1 MSAWRAQG
9 ILRSST
15 IAGKDQRRPTR
26 TGHDIRRH
34 RRFRMMSTRFPT
46 MAGPLQGFK
55 VIEMAGIGPGPFTAM
70 MLADMGADVL
80 RVDRPNARVLNPD
93 KDVLNR
99 GRRSIAV
106 DLKHPDGVQT
116 VLRLVEQADALLEG
130 FRPGVM
136 ERLGLGPD
144 ECLARN
150 PKLVYGRM
158 TGWGQEGPL
167 SHAAGHDINYIAI
180 AGVLNNFKRVGERPV
195 PPNNLVGDFGGGGL
209 LLAFGLVCALLEAS
223 RSGQGQVVDAAMVDG
238 AAVLSTMLHAFVAMG
253 LWQDNPGHNLLDT
266 GAHFYEVYE
275 TADGKFVA
283 VGAIEHQFYEELL
296 ERTGLKDEELP
307 FQMDRGQWPS
317 LKERF
322 AALFKTKT
330 RDEWQTLLEG
340 TDACAVPVLSMTE
353 APSHPHN
360 VARQTF
366 VQRDGVTQPAPAPRF
381 SRPTAGIAGPP
392 PAPGEHTDDALAD
405 CGFTADDLAKP
416 RETGAGAQAE
426 G

>member
-1 MSAWRAQG
+1 
-9 ILRSST
+9 
-15 IAGKDQRRPTR
+15 
-26 TGHDIRRH
+26 
-34 RRFRMMSTRFPT
+34 
-46 MAGPLQGFK
+46 MAGPLQGVK

-70 MLADMGADVL
+70 MLADMGAEVL
-80 RVDRPNARVLNPD
+80 RVDRPNARVLNPE

-116 VLRLVEQADALLEG
+116 VLRLVEQADAIIEG

-150 PKLVYGRM
+150 PKIVYGRM
-158 TGWGQEGPL
+158 TGWGQDGPL
-167 SHAAGHDINYIAI
+167 SRAAGHDINYIAI
-180 AGVLNNFKRVGERPV
+180 AGVLNNFKRIGERPV

-238 AAVLSTMLHAFVAMG
+238 AAVLSTMIHAFVAMG
-253 LWQDNPGHNLLDT
+253 IWQDNPGHNMLDT
-266 GAHFYEVYE
+266 GAPFYEVYE
-275 TADGKFVA
+275 TADGKYMA
-283 VGAIEHQFYEELL
+283 IGAIEHQFYAELL
-296 ERTGLKDEELP
+296 DRTGLKDEELP
-307 FQMDRGQWPS
+307 FQMNRDEWPS

-322 AALFKTKT
+322 TALFMSKT
-330 RDEWQTLLEG
+330 RDEWQSVLEG

-353 APSHPHN
+353 APTHPHN

-366 VQRDGVTQPAPAPRF
+366 VVRDGVTQPAPAPRF
-381 SRPTAGIAGPP
+381 SRTNAEIARPPTA
-392 PAPGEHTDDALAD
+392 PGGHTGEALAD
-405 CGFTADDLAKP
+405 WGFSADEVAKLG
-416 RETGAGAQAE
+416 EAGAISQAD

>member
-1 MSAWRAQG
+1 MG
-9 ILRSST
+9 
-15 IAGKDQRRPTR
+15 
-26 TGHDIRRH
+26 
-34 RRFRMMSTRFPT
+34 
-46 MAGPLQGFK
+46 GPLQGFK

-70 MLADMGADVL
+70 MLADMGAEVL

-116 VLRLVEQADALLEG
+116 VLRLVEQADALIEG

-167 SHAAGHDINYIAI
+167 AHAAGHDINYIAI
-180 AGVLNNFKRVGERPV
+180 AGVLNNFKRDGERPV

-209 LLAFGLVCALLEAS
+209 LLAFGVVCALLEAS
-223 RSGQGQVVDAAMVDG
+223 RSGEGQVVDAAMVDG
-238 AAVLSTMLHAFVAMG
+238 AAVLSTMIHAFVAMG
-253 LWQDNPGHNLLDT
+253 IWEDNPGHNMLDT
-266 GAHFYEVYE
+266 GAPFYEVYE
-275 TADGKFVA
+275 TADGRFMA
-283 VGAIEHQFYEELL
+283 IGAIEQQFYAELM
-296 ERTGLKDEELP
+296 ERTGLKDEDLP

-317 LKERF
+317 MKDRF
-322 AALFKTKT
+322 AALFKSKT
-330 RDEWQTLLEG
+330 RDEWQSLLEG

-360 VARQTF
+360 VARSTF
-366 VQRDGVTQPAPAPRF
+366 VVRDGVTQPAPAPRF
-381 SRPTAGIAGPP
+381 ARTEATIAGPP
-392 PAPGEHTDDALAD
+392 PAPGEHTDAALGD
-405 CGFTADDLAKP
+405 WGFTADEVAKL
-416 RETGAGAQAE
+416 REAGAVTQNE

>member
-1 MSAWRAQG
+1 
-9 ILRSST
+9 
-15 IAGKDQRRPTR
+15 
-26 TGHDIRRH
+26 
-34 RRFRMMSTRFPT
+34 

-70 MLADMGADVL
+70 MLADMGAEVL
-80 RVDRPNARVLNPD
+80 RVDRPNARVLNPE

-158 TGWGQEGPL
+158 TGWGQDGPL

-180 AGVLNNFKRVGERPV
+180 AGVLNNFKRDGEKPV

-253 LWQDNPGHNLLDT
+253 IWQDNPGHNMLDT
-266 GAHFYEVYE
+266 GAPFYEVYE
-275 TADGKFVA
+275 TADGRYMA
-283 VGAIEHQFYEELL
+283 IGAIEHQFYAELL
-296 ERTGLKDEELP
+296 ERTGLKDEDLP
-307 FQMDRGQWPS
+307 FQMSRDDWPS
-317 LKERF
+317 MKERF

-330 RDEWQTLLEG
+330 RDEWQSILEG
-340 TDACAVPVLSMTE
+340 TDACAAAVLSMTE

-360 VARQTF
+360 VARETF
-366 VQRDGVTQPAPAPRF
+366 VVRDGVTQPAPAPRF
-381 SRPTAGIAGPP
+381 SRTSADIAGPP
-392 PAPGEHTDDALAD
+392 PAPGEHTADALAD
-405 CGFTADDLAKP
+405 WGFTADEVAKL
-416 RETGAGAQAE
+416 REAGAVSQAE

>member
-1 MSAWRAQG
+1 
-9 ILRSST
+9 
-15 IAGKDQRRPTR
+15 
-26 TGHDIRRH
+26 
-34 RRFRMMSTRFPT
+34 

-70 MLADMGADVL
+70 MLADMGAEVL

-116 VLRLVEQADALLEG
+116 VLRLVEQADALIEG

-158 TGWGQEGPL
+158 TGWGQDGPL
-167 SHAAGHDINYIAI
+167 AHAAGHDINYIAI

-223 RSGQGQVVDAAMVDG
+223 RSGQGQIVDAAMVDG
-238 AAVLSTMLHAFVAMG
+238 AAVLNTMLHAFVAMG
-253 LWQDNPGHNLLDT
+253 IWQDNPGHNMLDT
-266 GAHFYEVYE
+266 GAPFYEVYE
-275 TADGKFVA
+275 TADGRYMA
-283 VGAIEHQFYEELL
+283 IGAIEHQFYAELL
-296 ERTGLKDEELP
+296 ERTGLKDDDLP
-307 FQMDRGQWPS
+307 FQMNRDEWPS
-317 LKERF
+317 MKERF
-322 AALFKTKT
+322 AALFKSKT
-330 RDEWQTLLEG
+330 RDEWQSVLEG

-366 VQRDGVTQPAPAPRF
+366 LERDGVTQPAPAPRF
-381 SRPTAGIAGPP
+381 SRTSAEIAGPP
-392 PAPGEHTDDALAD
+392 PAPGEHTADALAEW
-405 CGFTADDLAKP
+405 GFTADEVAKL
-416 RETGAGAQAE
+416 REAGAVSQAE

>member
-1 MSAWRAQG
+1 MG
-9 ILRSST
+9 
-15 IAGKDQRRPTR
+15 
-26 TGHDIRRH
+26 
-34 RRFRMMSTRFPT
+34 
-46 MAGPLQGFK
+46 GPLSGVK

-70 MLADMGADVL
+70 MLADMGAEVL

-116 VLRLVEQADALLEG
+116 VLRLVEQADALIEG

-167 SHAAGHDINYIAI
+167 AQAAGHDINYIAI
-180 AGVLNNFKRVGERPV
+180 AGVLNNFKRDGERPV

-238 AAVLSTMLHAFVAMG
+238 AAVLSTMIHAFVAMG
-253 LWQDNPGHNLLDT
+253 IWQDNPGHNMLDT
-266 GAHFYEVYE
+266 GAPFYEVYE
-275 TADGKFVA
+275 TADGKFMA
-283 VGAIEHQFYEELL
+283 IGAIEQQFYAELM
-296 ERTGLKDEELP
+296 ERTGLKDEDLP

-317 LKERF
+317 MKERF
-322 AALFKTKT
+322 AALFKSKT
-330 RDEWQTLLEG
+330 RDEWQSLLEG

-360 VARQTF
+360 VARATF
-366 VQRDGVTQPAPAPRF
+366 VVRDGVTQPAPAPRF
-381 SRPTAGIAGPP
+381 GRTEATIAGPP
-392 PAPGEHTDDALAD
+392 PAPGEHTDAALGD
-405 CGFTADDLAKP
+405 WGFTADEVAKL
-416 RETGAGAQAE
+416 REAGAVTQSE